1 MSRETHYKVESNISG
16 QNSWWLEW
24 TTSDLAGAYRVAAGV
39 VDDDGK
45 RVRIREITYAK
56 PDRIVEIL
64 EPKGEGKS

>member
-24 TTSDLAGAYRVAAGV
+24 KTSNLAGAYRVAAGV
-39 VDDDGK
+39 VDTGK

-56 PDRIVEIL
+56 PDRVVEIL
-64 EPKGEGKS
+64 EPKGEAPR